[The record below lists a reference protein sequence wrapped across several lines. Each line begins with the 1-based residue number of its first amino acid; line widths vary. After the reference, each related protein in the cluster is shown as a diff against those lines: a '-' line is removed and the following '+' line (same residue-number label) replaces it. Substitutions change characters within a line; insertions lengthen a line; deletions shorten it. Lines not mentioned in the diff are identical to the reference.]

1 MMEKHKVSDSAKKSR
16 VSGMLRSGASGHTGN
31 QELYS
36 VPKTHKVSERKVKL
50 VKDLAKLID
59 SKNTL
64 IIASTLNLSSSQL
77 QTIRKKL
84 RGKADIKFVKKN
96 FAIKAIEQSKKEGI
110 KEIVKFVTE
119 GPALIMTDGDAFDIA
134 SILTENKYP
143 ARAKGGQTAKK
154 DIVVEAG
161 PTDLMPGP
169 ILTELGA
176 AGLKAGIVGGKVTVK
191 ERSVLVKEGEIIP
204 NPVASILMKLEMLPF
219 SVELVPV
226 AAYDSKENK
235 IYSNLRI
242 DKEGTLAK
250 LKEAFATSLQ
260 FAIRMGY
267 PSVETISQILQNA
280 EREAIAINNMTSNA
294 QTTEAK

>member
-1 MMEKHKVSDSAKKSR
+1 MEKQMGQHKISDVKI
-16 VSGMLRSGASGHTGN
+16 
-31 QELYS
+31 
-36 VPKTHKVSERKVKL
+36 KL

-59 SKNTL
+59 SKKTL

-84 RGKADIKFVKKN
+84 RGKADVKFVKRN

-119 GPALIMTDGDAFDIA
+119 GPALIMTDEDAYDIA
-134 SILTENKYP
+134 SILVENKYP
-143 ARAKGGQTAKK
+143 LRAKGGQTARK

-204 NPVASILMKLEMLPF
+204 NAVASVLMKLEMLPF
-219 SVELVPV
+219 MVELVPV
-226 AAYDSKENK
+226 AAYNSNENK
-235 IYSNLRI
+235 VYSNLKI
-242 DKEGTLAK
+242 DKEGALAK

-260 FAIRMGY
+260 LAIKLEY
-267 PSVETISQILQNA
+267 PTTETISQIIQNA
-280 EREAIAINNMTSNA
+280 EREAIAMNNITTSH
-294 QTTEAK
+294 TTEGQ